1 MLLMQ
6 AMPVSLVCQDVR
18 EKSFLLNLF
27 DTPGHVNFSDEV
39 VIYLHICACSVFTCG
54 IGNSFGLQSVTE
66 YLVVFLKPG
75 MRIRFLPRKRIRGSV
90 PQTKGDFKKF
100 IE

>member
-1 MLLMQ
+1 MQ

-39 VIYLHICACSVFTCG
+39 FTYMFTCG
-54 IGNSFGLQSVTE
+54 ICNSFGHLSVSE
-66 YLVVFLKPG
+66 YLAFRV
-75 MRIRFLPRKRIRGSV
+75 S
-90 PQTKGDFKKF
+90 
-100 IE
+100 